1 MSSFGG
7 ELDAPT
13 PRRIEAIVGYQG
25 VPLPHGGTAL
35 RVDVE
40 VGWPAPALISS
51 GVDRIVVAPV
61 SLTKARLK
69 AGRTITL
76 SASPVRQVVALL
88 NSLPTPDARR
98 AVACISNFRFPL
110 ELVFFRRGHTKP
122 IGVGFVSVRCSGVLL
137 ALARPAT
144 TGAERWLSPSGTQL
158 GRLLT
163 LIGPIEIGNPR

>member
-1 MSSFGG
+1 M
-7 ELDAPT
+7 
-13 PRRIEAIVGYQG
+13 
-25 VPLPHGGTAL
+25 

-76 SASPVRQVVALL
+76 SASRVRQVVALL